1 MPVDGVEGG
10 GHLSLNMASMG
21 MDAEVARKMVRYKNL
36 PLVSG
41 PMAYNLAIADVFF
54 HKIGMELDITI
65 DTPEGE
71 IRRAGPLFLCAGGLR
86 PVLRRRLPRRA
97 SGAHRRRPARFRAH

>member
-1 MPVDGVEGG
+1 
-10 GHLSLNMASMG
+10 
-21 MDAEVARKMVRYKNL
+21 MVRYKNL

-71 IRRAGPLFLCAGGLR
+71 IRRQGRYFFALAACGQYYGGGYRGAPQARTGDGLLDF
-86 PVLRRRLPRRA
+86 VLIKAMPAHPGARLPLPLQGGEA
-97 SGAHRRRPARFRAH
+97 SGHGLL